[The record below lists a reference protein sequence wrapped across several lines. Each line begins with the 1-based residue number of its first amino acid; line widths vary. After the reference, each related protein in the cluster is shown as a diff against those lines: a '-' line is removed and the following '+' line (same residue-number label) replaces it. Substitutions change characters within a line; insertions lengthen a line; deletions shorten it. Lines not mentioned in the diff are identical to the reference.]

1 MSMGLMD
8 YEDVTHP
15 LILGLFDTPAG
26 AAAAARELRNL
37 GIPRDRVSIVAQN
50 HDAEGDLAQASGA
63 SPGSEIEDSRLASRL
78 GELGAHLIAAVAVV
92 LPGIGPIVAD
102 GPLAAGLGEADGH
115 LAGGVGR
122 ALEHAGL
129 SSAVAEDWERRVN
142 SGAVIVG
149 AHTTT
154 AATDDVRA
162 ALTRGGASN
171 VAEGRWGDRPR

>member
-1 MSMGLMD
+1 MRLKD
-8 YEDVTHP
+8 YEDVAHP
-15 LILGLFDTPAG
+15 LILGLFDTPAA
-26 AAAAARELRNL
+26 AAAAARELRDL

-78 GELGAHLIAAVAVV
+78 AELSAHLIAAVAVV

-102 GPLAAGLGEADGH
+102 GPLAAGLGEAAGH
-115 LAGGVGR
+115 LAGGLAR

-129 SSAVAEDWERRVN
+129 PSAMAGDWEDRVN
-142 SGAVIVG
+142 GGAVIVG

-154 AATDDVRA
+154 AASAEVRA
-162 ALTRGGASN
+162 ALTRVGASN
-171 VAEGRWGDRPR
+171 VAEGHWGDRPR